1 MEVASEFLEMA
12 SRLVYIKTASLLP
25 RCEKE
30 DDPRAELVGQLLE
43 YQSCKQA
50 AALLRLRDTGW
61 SVFTRA
67 PMPLEIDPTYRRRHP
82 ISELTNAY
90 WSACGRGKRRLPP
103 QETAF
108 TPLVAKPMVSV
119 ASRIMHLLRGF
130 YRRGK
135 VSLQNIWADNRDR
148 SELVATFMAVLE
160 LLKAGRVHLAEDDTE
175 LVFAGRESRA
185 DER

>member
-1 MEVASEFLEMA
+1 
-12 SRLVYIKTASLLP
+12 
-25 RCEKE
+25 
-30 DDPRAELVGQLLE
+30 
-43 YQSCKQA
+43 
-50 AALLRLRDTGW
+50 
-61 SVFTRA
+61 
-67 PMPLEIDPTYRRRHP
+67 
-82 ISELTNAY
+82 
-90 WSACGRGKRRLPP
+90 
-103 QETAF
+103 
-108 TPLVAKPMVSV
+108 
-119 ASRIMHLLRGF
+119 MHLLRGF